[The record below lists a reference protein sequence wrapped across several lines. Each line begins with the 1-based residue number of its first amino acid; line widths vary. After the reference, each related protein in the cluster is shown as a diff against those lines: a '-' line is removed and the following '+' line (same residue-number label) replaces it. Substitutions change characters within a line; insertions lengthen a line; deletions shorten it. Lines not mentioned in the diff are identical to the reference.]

1 MACCHIEEV
10 AHLILP
16 FNYGGAM
23 IQLDMCT
30 TNKTNMVFL
39 FTRQT
44 TRA

>member
-10 AHLILP
+10 AHLIML
-16 FNYGGAM
+16 FNSGGAM
-23 IQLDMCT
+23 IQLDVCT

-39 FTRQT
+39 LTRQT